1 MTEVLTILKP
11 VDDKDPEFIEKL
23 KFASLFHDGMV
34 ELREFLSFSINFYST
49 IEFRLIDQILQ
60 AKNI

>member
-1 MTEVLTILKP
+1 
-11 VDDKDPEFIEKL
+11 
-23 KFASLFHDGMV
+23 MV

-60 AKNI
+60 AKNIQTSFPLIKRYESEEA